1 MTFRILASLLL
12 SISTLTFAQD
22 LPNAPSP
29 KIILATN
36 AVNIGSTFFMAR
48 AIRSGAAGCVIEA
61 HRYTPAL
68 AYQPNPS
75 AKYMNTLKIQLP
87 IDAAVF
93 FTTWKLRKSHPNL
106 ATWLPLVSSGFQFG
120 IGASQYNSGCS

>member
-1 MTFRILASLLL
+1 MSARILSAFLFV
-12 SISTLTFAQD
+12 STLTFAQD

-29 KIILATN
+29 KLLVATN

-75 AKYMNTLKIQLP
+75 AKYMNALKVQLP

-93 FTTWKLRKSHPNL
+93 FATWKLRKSHPNL
-106 ATWLPLVSSGFQFG
+106 ATWLPLVSSGFKFG